1 MQKQSFDIVGMS
13 CAACAARVD
22 KAVREVD
29 GVNDCSVALL
39 KNRLT
44 VIYDENK
51 VNDDVIK
58 QAVQNAGYKALDSAA
73 KSFAAKTDDA
83 EVRAQKRRLIL
94 SVVLTLVLM
103 SVSMGPMI
111 GMILIS
117 DAAVS
122 ALVQLA

>member
-13 CAACAARVD
+13 CAACATRVD

-73 KSFAAKTDDA
+73 KSFAAKVDDA

-94 SVVLTLVLM
+94 SVVLTLGFNVGIH
-103 SVSMGPMI
+103 GP
-111 GMILIS
+111 
-117 DAAVS
+117 DDRE
-122 ALVQLA
+122 